1 MRYFLVFFI
10 VVNLFAV
17 KDILLKPLLNDNN
30 SVNYRVLFRTTTN
43 YPEALSSNIES
54 DDKNIFKYQGH
65 FRVIFGKNYQNDST
79 VNNLADNILAIAN
92 EVWNKEVEEFGFK
105 KPRNSD
111 TFYIDIYIA
120 NKDTYNQATNSYINI
135 SSNYAGYATTYSD
148 ATPYFII
155 NPSIS
160 LDILKVTIAH
170 EFFHTIQYA
179 YGFDRVNDDIWSKN
193 IWFLEATAVMMEDEV
208 FTDVNDYKNYLS
220 YYLPYTN
227 LSLEYYNTGIEYG
240 RGIFAKYLTK
250 TYGINFIKRILENYE
265 TNETVLTDL
274 KLELQNDYNQTFSNM
289 MLNYGYCLTNL
300 NNCFI
305 GEEFST
311 QIAKYNLDDNISVGY
326 YGIAFFNEGDDYLI
340 SSTPDYTQSDFYNS
354 TNTKENIT
362 TKGLIFV
369 NTKKTDIS
377 TDILKS
383 NKALP
388 IHIKTGWNLI
398 SNVSDSNISLEDLDI
413 TLIWIYRDGKY
424 YAYSSNERTKKLI
437 KEYGYEMDENVL
449 YPNEGAWIY
458 AENEYD
464 IDLLSDKLIDYKN
477 NVLKSGW
484 NLIAFSSNVY
494 DLNNMSDDVLIWHY
508 EDGEWKYFS
517 KTLDLEGVT
526 KLNKLYP
533 QKGYFIL
540 KK

>member
-1 MRYFLVFFI
+1 MKNILLVFIFI
-10 VVNLFAV
+10 INSFAISDYIA
-17 KDILLKPLLNDNN
+17 KPILKNT
-30 SVNYRVLFRTTTN
+30 RVLYSTIDLKAPVSLDTDIS
-43 YPEALSSNIES
+43 E
-54 DDKNIFKYQGH
+54 DDKNVYKYKGH
-65 FRVIFGKNYQNDST
+65 FRVIFGIDYKDST
-79 VNNLADNILAIAN
+79 LTNDLAESILEIAN

-111 TFYIDIYIA
+111 TFYIDIYIG
-120 NKDTYNQATNSYINI
+120 NKSSYNYDTKDYMSI
-135 SSNYAGYATTYSD
+135 SSSYAGYATGYSNG
-148 ATPYFII
+148 TPYFII

-208 FTDVNDYKNYLS
+208 FTDVNDYKNYID
-220 YYLPYTN
+220 YYLPHTTK
-227 LSLEYYNTGIEYG
+227 SIEYYNGAIEYG
-240 RGIFAKYLTK
+240 KVVFAKYLMK
-250 TYGINFIKRILENYE
+250 TYGIKFIKDVLENYE
-265 TNETVLTDL
+265 TNETALDDL
-274 KLELQNDYNQTFSNM
+274 KKELQNDYNQSFADM
-289 MLNYGYCLTNL
+289 MIEYGNCLVNL
-300 NNCFI
+300 KSCF
-305 GEEFST
+305 ETEDLTSDKLS
-311 QIAKYNLDDNISVGY
+311 KYNIDSTINIET

-340 SSTPDYTQSDFYNS
+340 SSTPDYTQSDFYNN

-369 NTKKTDIS
+369 NAKKTSIS

-398 SNVSDSNISLEDLDI
+398 SNVSDNNISLEDLDI